1 MARVV
6 KKKVRVLSAQFV
18 KEAQSIVIVGEC
30 ENGRL
35 RHQIHRDC
43 FSYGN
48 RTEAQI
54 EEELKKTAKMMV
66 GKEIWMVFDPDL
78 KGKIKDHVALKY

>member
-1 MARVV
+1 MSRVV
-6 KKKVRVLSAQFV
+6 KKKVRVLSAQYI

-43 FSYGN
+43 FSYGD
-48 RTEAQI
+48 RTEKQI
-54 EEELKKTAKMMV
+54 EKELENTAKMMV

-78 KGKIKDHVALKY
+78 NGKIKDHVQLKY